1 MQNLGIYGNSGKIAE
16 KIQERL
22 GAGIWTTNR
31 RGREREGTGRELG
44 GNSEGTRRELGGN
57 SRGGGGNWAGTH
69 GRWRELG
76 GNSAGNWRE
85 LGRNL
90 AGTFFFAGPLSDFP
104 GISGN
109 SQISWISLNKTRYV
123 FIFSGRP
130 KVSGRLH
137 EIVHFIQRLLKFGT
151 MSVFAVGTKGSL
163 VFTRT
168 NIALGFDKNCEW
180 VTEV

>member
-1 MQNLGIYGNSGKIAE
+1 MQNLGIYGNSEKIAE
-16 KIQERL
+16 KIQERP

-31 RGREREGTGRELG
+31 RGGEREGTGRELG
-44 GNSEGTRRELGGN
+44 GNSAGTWRN

-76 GNSAGNWRE
+76 RNSAGTRRELGGNLVGTWQE

-90 AGTFFFAGPLSDFP
+90 FFRGPSQRFSRNFRKFPDFMDFAQQNSICFHLFWPSKSLWPVTRNCTFL
-104 GISGN
+104 
-109 SQISWISLNKTRYV
+109 
-123 FIFSGRP
+123 
-130 KVSGRLH
+130 
-137 EIVHFIQRLLKFGT
+137 QRLLKFGT

-168 NIALGFDKNCEW
+168 NSSRF
-180 VTEV
+180 